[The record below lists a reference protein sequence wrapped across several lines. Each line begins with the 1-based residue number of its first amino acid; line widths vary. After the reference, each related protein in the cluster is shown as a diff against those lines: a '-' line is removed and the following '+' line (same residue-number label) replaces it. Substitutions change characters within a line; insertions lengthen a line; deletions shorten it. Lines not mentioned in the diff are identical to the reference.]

1 MQTKKYLYAAVGAQV
16 SIAKAAQAKVEEMR
30 EKLAESAQT
39 FTKDAQK
46 RVTEWATEG
55 EGFVTKLSDT
65 SPIEDIAARVDFDQM
80 QTQVNRLRDQLE
92 DLMATWRTNFRPAG
106 KEEQMPAGKVEVE
119 VAPAGAAK
127 KPAAK
132 KPAAR
137 KPAAKKP
144 AAKPAATT
152 PAAKKPVAKKPAA
165 KKPAAKKPA
174 AKPAAKKP
182 AATKPAAETA
192 ATKAS

>member
-55 EGFVTKLSDT
+55 EDFVSKLSDT

-92 DLMATWRTNFRPAG
+92 DLMSTWRTNFRPTG
-106 KEEQMPAGKVEVE
+106 KDEQMPAGKVEVE
-119 VAPAGAAK
+119 EAPAK

-132 KPAAR
+132 T
-137 KPAAKKP
+137 
-144 AAKPAATT
+144 AAT
-152 PAAKKPVAKKPAA
+152 KPAA

-174 AKPAAKKP
+174 AKTAATKPAAKKP
-182 AATKPAAETA
+182 AAKTATTKPAAKTA

>member
-1 MQTKKYLYAAVGAQV
+1 METKKYLYAAVGAQV

-55 EGFVTKLSDT
+55 EDFVTKLSDT

-92 DLMATWRTNFRPAG
+92 DLMATWRTNFRPTG
-106 KEEQMPAGKVEVE
+106 KEEQVPAGKVEVE
-119 VAPAGAAK
+119 VAPAEA
-127 KPAAK
+127 
-132 KPAAR
+132 
-137 KPAAKKP
+137 
-144 AAKPAATT
+144 
-152 PAAKKPVAKKPAA
+152 AKKPAA

-174 AKPAAKKP
+174 AAKPAAKKP
-182 AATKPAAETA
+182 ATKKPAAKATATKPAAKAT

>member
-55 EGFVTKLSDT
+55 EDFVSKLSDA

-92 DLMATWRTNFRPAG
+92 DLMSTWRTNFRPTG
-106 KEEQMPAGKVEVE
+106 KDEQMPAGKVEVE
-119 VAPAGAAK
+119 EAP
-127 KPAAK
+127 
-132 KPAAR
+132 
-137 KPAAKKP
+137 
-144 AAKPAATT
+144 
-152 PAAKKPVAKKPAA
+152 AKKPVAKTAATKPAA

-174 AKPAAKKP
+174 AKTAT
-182 AATKPAAETA
+182 TKPAAKTA

>member
-127 KPAAK
+127 KPAA
-132 KPAAR
+132 R

-165 KKPAAKKPA
+165 K
-174 AKPAAKKP
+174 PAAKKP